1 MFFSVLTITQI
12 VYKVSAKYKT
22 KNIKTDCK
30 EVFLARINQRRANT
44 ISRRN
49 FRLTAT
55 RVYRVCLSG
64 SLVWP
69 FKKMKRVINAI
80 TEKEEAKI
88 TMSGKLRFAFTTETS
103 KYAVINNSTFKSTS
117 NKMYL

>member
-1 MFFSVLTITQI
+1 
-12 VYKVSAKYKT
+12 
-22 KNIKTDCK
+22 
-30 EVFLARINQRRANT
+30 
-44 ISRRN
+44 
-49 FRLTAT
+49 
-55 RVYRVCLSG
+55 
-64 SLVWP
+64 
-69 FKKMKRVINAI
+69 MKRVINAI

>member
-1 MFFSVLTITQI
+1 
-12 VYKVSAKYKT
+12 VSAKYKT

-30 EVFLARINQRRANT
+30 EVFLARINQRSANT

-64 SLVWP
+64 SFVWP
-69 FKKMKRVINAI
+69 FKKMKRVINAT

-88 TMSGKLRFAFTTETS
+88 TISGKLRFAFPTETS
-103 KYAVINNSTFKSTS
+103 KYAVNSNSTFNRSS
-117 NKMYL
+117 NNVYL

>member
-1 MFFSVLTITQI
+1 LFFRVLTITQI

-69 FKKMKRVINAI
+69 FKKIVIVINA
-80 TEKEEAKI
+80 
-88 TMSGKLRFAFTTETS
+88 MSENTVDKMTISAREIFGFTTNTNR
-103 KYAVINNSTFKSTS
+103 YPLD
-117 NKMYL
+117 NKRT

>member
-1 MFFSVLTITQI
+1 M
-12 VYKVSAKYKT
+12 SAKYKT

-30 EVFLARINQRRANT
+30 EVFLARINQKRANT

-55 RVYRVCLSG
+55 RVNRVCLSG

-69 FKKMKRVINAI
+69 LKKMTRVINAI
-80 TEKEEAKI
+80 NEKEEVNI
-88 TMSGKLRFAFTTETS
+88 PTSGKLRFAFTTGTS
-103 KYAVINNSTFKSTS
+103 KYAVTNNSTFRSTS
-117 NKMYL
+117 NKKYL

>member
-1 MFFSVLTITQI
+1 
-12 VYKVSAKYKT
+12 VSAKYKT
-22 KNIKTDCK
+22 KNIKIDCK
-30 EVFLARINQRRANT
+30 EVFLARINHRRANT

-69 FKKMKRVINAI
+69 FKKMERVINAT

-88 TMSGKLRFAFTTETS
+88 TMSGKLRFAFTMETS
-103 KYAVINNSTFKSTS
+103 KYAVINNSTFKNTS

>member
-1 MFFSVLTITQI
+1 
-12 VYKVSAKYKT
+12 VSAKYKT

-55 RVYRVCLSG
+55 RVYRFC
-64 SLVWP
+64 LVWP
-69 FKKMKRVINAI
+69 FKKMKRVINAT

-88 TMSGKLRFAFTTETS
+88 TMSGKLRFAFTMETS